1 MVVQFILE
9 CERLMGKGV
18 VTSPFLEKEYVSE
31 FRLSPENPDLG
42 PSRITFGKEP
52 DIPPKSNLSPGQE
65 DAGALLS
72 SIPPGRKG
80 DTKLVGRGKEV
91 RGKARHVGARR
102 EADPHI
108 NNQIY

>member
-1 MVVQFILE
+1 
-9 CERLMGKGV
+9 MGKGV